1 MKSLKNTILISA
13 IICLGFANFAF
24 AAKQSKPNI
33 IFILTDDQRYDEI
46 AAVGNFPWLVTPNL
60 DKLLKNG
67 IHFKNAFVT
76 TSLCGPSR
84 ASFLTGTYANRHGV
98 VVVNETVDYDKKL
111 PSFVPFC
118 TMLVIKPYF
127 GKWHQ
132 AMHNRPDQDLI
143 NGWCFG
149 DKVNISMMLF

>member
-1 MKSLKNTILISA
+1 MKLLKNTILISA
-13 IICLGFANFAF
+13 IICLVFANFAF

-98 VVVNETVDYDKKL
+98 VVNETVDYDKKL
-111 PSFVPFC
+111 PSFA
-118 TMLVIKPYF
+118 TLLNDAGYQTAYF

-132 AMHNRPDQDLI
+132 AMHNRPRPGFDK
-143 NGWCFG
+143 WMVFW